1 MTFAARRDG
10 SAVTARSGC
19 AAEPGLIAMRR
30 RAAEPGP
37 TRPTSHASVARLSTN
52 AEPRSGAALSEA
64 ARANIEAF
72 LRRAPYLHDYELGD
86 LDPREAAH
94 TTWFADDPVR
104 AVALLYH
111 GLVTPTLIALVAAGN
126 DAGRMRALLAS
137 VARGLPRRYIAHL
150 SAGLIESLAP
160 ARAESLGDHWKMG
173 LTAAAA
179 PASTAAGEAIAQLMP
194 GDADDVVRFYAE
206 SYPDSYFE
214 PVNLVRGPYLAI
226 RDRHGIAA
234 IAGVHAYSPATR
246 VASLGNIA
254 TRPDA
259 RGRGYARRVTAALCD
274 RLRAEIDVI
283 GLNVRADN
291 AAAIACYRAVGFERL
306 GEYGEWRLTRDDA

>member
-1 MTFAARRDG
+1 M
-10 SAVTARSGC
+10 
-19 AAEPGLIAMRR
+19 
-30 RAAEPGP
+30 P
-37 TRPTSHASVARLSTN
+37 TEVV
-52 AEPRSGAALSEA
+52 RSGAALSEEVRSA
-64 ARANIEAF
+64 LDAF

-104 AVALLYH
+104 AVALLYQ
-111 GLVTPTLIALVAAGN
+111 GLATPTLIALVAAER
-126 DAGRMRALLAS
+126 DAGPMRALLGS
-137 VARGLPRRYIAHL
+137 VAHALPRRYIGHL
-150 SAGLIESLAP
+150 SAGLTASLGP
-160 ARAESLGDHWKMG
+160 ARAEPLGPHWKMG
-173 LTAAAA
+173 LPPSAPLERAAA
-179 PASTAAGEAIAQLMP
+179 GDAIVQLMP
-194 GDADDVVRFYAE
+194 EDAGAAVEFYAE

-214 PVNLVRGPYLAI
+214 PVNLVRGPYFAI
-226 RDRHGIAA
+226 RDHHGIAA

-259 RGRGYARRVTAALCD
+259 RGRGYARRVTAALCA

-291 AAAIACYRAVGFERL
+291 AAAIACYRAIGFEQFAA
-306 GEYGEWRLTRDDA
+306 YDEWRITSGGDA